1 MVGEKSKRIKE
12 TEDFESV
19 ASDTG
24 VNPEGWRDIKLTS
37 VKLLRETV
45 KQRCHSG
52 IFSFNV
58 KFLAGGGG
66 GGNDFK
72 NLKKK

>member
-37 VKLLRETV
+37 VKLLRGTV
-45 KQRCHSG
+45 KQR
-52 IFSFNV
+52 
-58 KFLAGGGG
+58 
-66 GGNDFK
+66 
-72 NLKKK
+72 